1 MTRPPNIDRPFC
13 VSRTWGAAAAADY
26 GCGID
31 PASTWSTVG
40 TTLSNWIASIP
51 TVPQYVV
58 TGWPTTAPAPTPTP
72 ITTTPRPK
80 PTAPTPVPE
89 PSGPSIGVIVGAAVG
104 GVAVVAIIIG
114 VIIFFFVRKKKH
126 QRQQQQQQHAPPTF
140 NPNAGPPP
148 PMQQQQQ
155 QQQQQQPM
163 YQAPHQQG
171 SYFQPGP
178 NVMSM
183 DGSDNKYNPNVAAY
197 PTSPI
202 SSPGSPAPPY
212 DRKSTVSPQQTGY
225 GQPTLGVPPQGYV
238 VPHDGAVEIQSAAA
252 PTPYQPYQP
261 QGQESTT
268 QQQPTQQV
276 QRKLHPQQGSVYEL
290 GQ

>member
-1 MTRPPNIDRPFC
+1 MVNR
-13 VSRTWGAAAAADY
+13 
-26 GCGID
+26 
-31 PASTWSTVG
+31 
-40 TTLSNWIASIP
+40 
-51 TVPQYVV
+51 
-58 TGWPTTAPAPTPTP
+58 WPTTAPAPTPTP

-148 PMQQQQQ
+148 PMQ